1 MPQRYTS
8 RIISLLA
15 RPERSALTS
24 GELAECLAV
33 DRELRGVFDAALSL
47 LESEERAEKG
57 PDGRWR
63 LPQLDDSCEGILK
76 VNRKGFGFVKPDR
89 PCREGD
95 IFIPPAAMGGAISGD
110 HVRVTVARRRG
121 GKGRGPAGRVDE
133 VLTRSRSTFAG
144 TVLNRRKN
152 WLIRPMVAAL
162 QARSSRIYTPSPCVT
177 VTRWCSSWWPVRTA
191 MCW

>member
-1 MPQRYTS
+1 M
-8 RIISLLA
+8 
-15 RPERSALTS
+15 
-24 GELAECLAV
+24 
-33 DRELRGVFDAALSL
+33 
-47 LESEERAEKG
+47 
-57 PDGRWR
+57 
-63 LPQLDDSCEGILK
+63 
-76 VNRKGFGFVKPDR
+76 KPDR
-89 PCREGD
+89 LCREGD

-152 WLIRPMVAAL
+152 WLIRPMVAPC
-162 QARSSRIYTPSPCVT
+162 RVFWSSGIHTPSPCVT

-191 MCW
+191 MCCEAAVTEVLGKSGKPDVETSATMHHLVWRLCFPKR